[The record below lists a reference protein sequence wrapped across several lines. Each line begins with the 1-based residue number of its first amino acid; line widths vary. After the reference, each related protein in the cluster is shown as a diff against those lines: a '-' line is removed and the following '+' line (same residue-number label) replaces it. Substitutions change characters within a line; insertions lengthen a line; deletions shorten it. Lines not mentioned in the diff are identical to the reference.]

1 MHRCAYTVCTEYAC
15 VNEYEEHTNQQNL
28 YAKISAQLLGG
39 KLLNLNV
46 SKIVVVQALQIPA
59 ICQFVYVKEGWGGGG
74 EQGNGLLCHN
84 S

>member
-1 MHRCAYTVCTEYAC
+1 MRIYTAC
-15 VNEYEEHTNQQNL
+15 VNEHEEHTNQQNV

-46 SKIVVVQALQIPA
+46 SKIVVVQALQIPL
-59 ICQFVYVKEGWGGGG
+59 ICQFVYVKEGGGGGGG